1 MGLRLRRR
9 YAISPVS
16 WANMRRSR
24 SLVRVWTTHPG
35 CGAARYPP
43 LFMACSGVG
52 KLVAINDEKCLLSAI
67 MRLSRFTVSRTERHL
82 SRGFY
87 GVVEG
92 TGRRGRRARCRVA
105 RGVGRD
111 AAARGPDRAD
121 RRPVGGAG
129 RSGEGG

>member
-1 MGLRLRRR
+1 MLRATSATGRPPSMTK
-9 YAISPVS
+9 ATDC
-16 WANMRRSR
+16 
-24 SLVRVWTTHPG
+24 SL
-35 CGAARYPP
+35 PP

-129 RSGEGG
+129 PARLHPAV